1 MSGPRVTPHA
11 SSKAA
16 VLDVIRA
23 AGTIS
28 RVGLANATGLT
39 GATISTTVR
48 KLIDEGLV
56 VETGH
61 AESTGGKRRVL
72 LRLNESARF
81 AVGVHLDQDR
91 ITYALT
97 DLNGSVVARISRLG
111 AAGDQ
116 PADVVRRMGREVAA
130 LIAGAGVDRDRVLGV
145 GLVAPGR
152 LTAGGGFRV
161 APPPLRRWQD
171 FPVDDAL
178 TGATG
183 LPVVV
188 GNDATAAALGE
199 HWSGGVSDAG
209 TFAAL
214 YMGSGIGAGL
224 VVGGLTYTGASGEA
238 GEIGHACLDVD
249 GPLCWCGARGC
260 LEVLAGPAVVV
271 AAARADRALARA
283 IGLAGRGLLHRDS
296 VAADFAAISRAA
308 RRGES
313 GAVALLE
320 RSGRYLAAAARTLA
334 NVMDVAVLVL
344 TGPSFAVA
352 GSLYLPVVQAELDTA
367 FVGRSA
373 HRVEV
378 RLSPSAASASAIG
391 GAAMVLQSELVPLHT
406 GERLPGDLTV
416 PEPPP
421 VAVQVS

>member
-1 MSGPRVTPHA
+1 VSGPRVTPHA
-11 SSKAA
+11 STKSA

-28 RVGLANATGLT
+28 RVGLATVTGLT

-56 VETGH
+56 VETGL

-91 ITYALT
+91 VTYALT
-97 DLNGSVVARISRLG
+97 DLNGAVVARISRLG
-111 AAGDQ
+111 ATGDQ
-116 PADVVRRMGREVAA
+116 PAEVVRRVGREVTA
-130 LIAGAGVDRDRVLGV
+130 LIAGAGVERDRVLGV
-145 GLVAPGR
+145 GLVAPGLR
-152 LTAGGGFRV
+152 AAGGGARV
-161 APPPLRRWQD
+161 APPPMRRWQD
-171 FPVDDAL
+171 FPADDAL
-178 TGATG
+178 AVSTG

-188 GNDATAAALGE
+188 GNDAAAAALGE
-199 HWSGGVSDAG
+199 HWSGGVNDAA

-214 YMGSGIGAGL
+214 HMGSGIGAGL
-224 VVGGLTYTGASGEA
+224 VVGGLAYLGAGGEA

-260 LEVLAGPAVVV
+260 LEALAGPAVVV
-271 AAARADRALARA
+271 AAARADRALSRA

-308 RRGES
+308 RRGEA

-334 NVMDVAVLVL
+334 NIMDVAVLVL

-352 GSLYLPVVQAELDTA
+352 GSLYLPMVQTELDMA
-367 FVGRSA
+367 FVGRGA
-373 HRVEV
+373 RRVEV
-378 RLSPSAASASAIG
+378 RLSSSAVSAAAIG

-406 GERLPGDLTV
+406 GERLPADLAA
-416 PEPPP
+416 PEPPA
-421 VAVQVS
+421 VAGRI